1 MKNRIL
7 AALLALV
14 LGVPLYLLA
23 ADAVPTAAAKT
34 VSSAAPAQAVAL
46 LKALPSVEDL
56 AAAMTPE
63 ADAAAMIAQT
73 RADLQREIERQ
84 TGPKGIDLSWWQSHY
99 NDIIG
104 YIYSPGTPIS
114 YPIAYDGN
122 NEYYLHHDLYGNYS
136 EYGTIFLDA
145 RVPSDFS
152 GHNNVLYGHHMSD
165 GSMFASIS
173 NYKQQW
179 YYDAHPYFF
188 LYTNAGKYRVD
199 LFAGIVV
206 PGTHEV
212 FSTSLSADQLQRF
225 INNST
230 FYSGKGVPSGQIV
243 TLCTC
248 SYEAANYR
256 YVVLGELV
264 KLEDARRHRHGGR
277 RMTHEEQQA
286 LFDTILRRANLPGSF
301 NVENGIR
308 LTSLSDGGAEG
319 EVRLTAGH
327 LNPLGIVHG
336 GVYCTL
342 LDQVAGAAACT
353 RGSRG
358 LTVNCE
364 TRFLGIAQGDV
375 LCGHAQAIH
384 MGRTLVVMHAWVT
397 DSQDTLCADG
407 TYTFRM
413 KPGFPED

>member
-1 MKNRIL
+1 MKKRWI
-7 AALLALV
+7 AL
-14 LGVPLYLLA
+14 LLA
-23 ADAVPTAAAKT
+23 AAVVGLPTWLALTLTGAGASAAEAGEPVLMTAMARLDAAEETALSAAEPLTAALE
-34 VSSAAPAQAVAL
+34 QL
-46 LKALPSVEDL
+46 
-56 AAAMTPE
+56 
-63 ADAAAMIAQT
+63 
-73 RADLQREIERQ
+73 RADIAETAEESMRLVPPAE
-84 TGPKGIDLSWWQSHY
+84 IDLGWWQSHY

-104 YIYSPGTPIS
+104 YVYSPGTPIS

-122 NEYYLHHDLYGNYS
+122 NDYYLHHDLYGNYS

-264 KLEDARRHRHGGR
+264 KLEDAP
-277 RMTHEEQQA
+277 A
-286 LFDTILRRANLPGSF
+286 DTAT
-301 NVENGIR
+301 E
-308 LTSLSDGGAEG
+308 
-319 EVRLTAGH
+319 
-327 LNPLGIVHG
+327 
-336 GVYCTL
+336 
-342 LDQVAGAAACT
+342 AAA
-353 RGSRG
+353 
-358 LTVNCE
+358 
-364 TRFLGIAQGDV
+364 
-375 LCGHAQAIH
+375 
-384 MGRTLVVMHAWVT
+384 
-397 DSQDTLCADG
+397 
-407 TYTFRM
+407 
-413 KPGFPED
+413 

>member
-63 ADAAAMIAQT
+63 TDAAAMIAQT

-104 YIYSPGTPIS
+104 YVYSPGTPIS
-114 YPIAYDGN
+114 YPITYDGN

-165 GSMFASIS
+165 GTMFASIS

-264 KLEDARRHRHGGR
+264 NPRRHRHGGR